1 MGSLGKAGRFIFDR
15 PLKFTPPGK
24 TSARRWTWAFTG
36 NFHSG
41 QRQLQ
46 AQVGGN
52 CRLRDG
58 LSLDFG
64 VVAGRF
70 AASPRLGAQLGVS
83 LDF

>member
-1 MGSLGKAGRFIFDR
+1 MGSLGKAGRFIFER
-15 PLKFTPPGK
+15 PLKFTPRLDLGAEV
-24 TSARRWTWAFTG
+24 TGAFTG
-36 NFHSG
+36 NFDSG